1 MAMSKKDYVAIAKV
15 LNHYYLND
23 GDDPTAVYIALDLV
37 HVFANDNPRFD
48 SDRFMSAVKQYPA
61 TASSF

>member
-15 LNHYYLND
+15 LNHYYHNSSEELMA
-23 GDDPTAVYIALDLV
+23 THIALDLV
-37 HVFANDNPRFD
+37 LVFSADNPRFD
-48 SDRFMSAVKQYPA
+48 ADRFMSAVKQYPA

>member
-15 LNHYYLND
+15 LNHYYLNSSEELI
-23 GDDPTAVYIALDLV
+23 AVGIAQ
-37 HVFANDNPRFD
+37 ADNPRFD

>member
-15 LNHYYLND
+15 LNHYYLNSSEEL
-23 GDDPTAVYIALDLV
+23 IAIGIGYALAG
-37 HVFANDNPRFD
+37 VFATDNPRFD